1 MYLLNIKN
9 VMKMTIKDLEEKNV
23 YLKMIISNYVLL
35 WEIAIIYWKTK
46 EKGFSNH
53 KKQTN
58 KQTNPSKV
66 KKHKLKD
73 LNLRYWKVSKYIEST
88 IKGCISIISKD
99 YVNKFLKLYQPKQ
112 SISNIIYLDASNL
125 YGHSRMQLPL
135 SEILD

>member
-1 MYLLNIKN
+1 MYLSNIKN

-58 KQTNPSKV
+58 KQTLV
-66 KKHKLKD
+66 KLK
-73 LNLRYWKVSKYIEST
+73 
-88 IKGCISIISKD
+88 
-99 YVNKFLKLYQPKQ
+99 
-112 SISNIIYLDASNL
+112 NIN
-125 YGHSRMQLPL
+125 
-135 SEILD
+135 